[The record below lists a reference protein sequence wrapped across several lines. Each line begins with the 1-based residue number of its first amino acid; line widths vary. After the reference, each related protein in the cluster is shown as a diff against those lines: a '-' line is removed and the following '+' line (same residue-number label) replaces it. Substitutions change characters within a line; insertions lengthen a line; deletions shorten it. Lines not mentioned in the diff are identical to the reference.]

1 VRFKSLGIREHGAHL
16 QVALDMSN
24 REAFD
29 VHELE
34 NQLRR
39 RSCGKCEGTGHIIV
53 TVASRLTFTQFTVA
67 LPCQ

>member
-1 VRFKSLGIREHGAHL
+1 
-16 QVALDMSN
+16 MSN